1 MAPMAGIE
9 TVRIGEAARRTG
21 LTPRTLRY
29 YEEMGLLRPHSP
41 EEGASRRYS
50 QAEIERIERIRE
62 LQDLLGLSLGE
73 IRVVL
78 EAEDTM
84 STLRERYHRDAS
96 PRSQLRVLR
105 EAIAVNEE
113 LLASL
118 DARIERI
125 DRFRGEVDAKLGRM
139 RTRAA
144 ELDRTAG
151 VRSR

>member
-1 MAPMAGIE
+1 MAPTIE

-41 EEGASRRYS
+41 EQAPSRRYS
-50 QAEIERIERIRE
+50 QAEIDRLERIRE

-73 IRVVL
+73 IRAVL

-84 STLRERYHRDAS
+84 SALRERYHRDAS
-96 PRSQLRVLR
+96 PASQRRVVD

-113 LLASL
+113 LLERL

-125 DRFRGEVDAKLGRM
+125 ERFRAEIDAKLGRM
-139 RTRAA
+139 RARAA
-144 ELDRTAG
+144 ELAG
-151 VRSR
+151 